1 MAPQNLHD
9 YLIASAARGPQQVAV
24 VDPTRGTSLSFAALE
39 QLSARLR
46 ARLRALGVGAGDRV
60 GLCLEKSVDAVV
72 AIFGILRVGAAYVP
86 VDPTAPPERAA
97 FIFGDCR
104 VRALIIERAHAAA
117 VTAAMTSSPAPP
129 CLVIDRGNTGD
140 VAIAACLDR
149 LDEEAGAAPAGRDET
164 VVADAPAY
172 ILYTSGSTGHPK
184 GVVLS
189 HANATSFVDW
199 CSQAFAPRPE
209 DRFSSHAPF
218 HFDLSI
224 LDLFLPIK
232 HGACLF
238 LIGGAMS
245 KNPAAMVDLLREQG
259 VTVWYSTPSVLTL
272 LMEHGRLTAADGAS
286 LRLILF
292 AGEVF
297 PVKHL
302 RHLTQRLPQAR
313 YVNLYGPTET
323 NVCTYYE
330 IPLPIP
336 EDRSQPYPIGH
347 LCPQFEAR
355 VVDAAGQDVT
365 AGTEGELVVRG
376 AGVMLGYWNLP
387 ERTRDAFLTDSRGR
401 WYRTGDIV
409 VEEGGVYRYVG
420 RRDRMVK
427 RRGYRIEL
435 GEIEAALYRHDGIH
449 EVATIAVSNEDG
461 VEIRAF
467 YASTSGA
474 PLSLVELKQFSARA
488 LPLYMVPDR
497 FVHRPALPKTSTDKI
512 DYEAL
517 KELC

>member
-9 YLIASAARGPQQVAV
+9 YLIASARLGPTRVAV
-24 VDPTRGTSLSFAALE
+24 VDPTRRVSLTFAVLE
-39 QLSARLR
+39 QLSARFG

-86 VDPTAPPERAA
+86 VDPMAPSERAA
-97 FIFGDCR
+97 FIFDDCR
-104 VRALIIERAHAAA
+104 VRALIIERTHAAA

-129 CLVIDRGNTGD
+129 CLVIDRADPGE
-140 VAIAACLDR
+140 VAIATCLDR
-149 LDEEAGAAPAGRDET
+149 LDEEAGAAPAGHVEI
-164 VVADAPAY
+164 VAADAPAY
-172 ILYTSGSTGHPK
+172 ILYTSGSTGRPK

-189 HANATSFVDW
+189 HGNATSFVDW
-199 CSQAFAPRPE
+199 CSQAFAPRQE

-238 LIGGAMS
+238 LIGEAMS
-245 KNPAAMVDLLREQG
+245 KNPAAMVALLREQA

-302 RHLTQRLPQAR
+302 RRLTQRLPHAR

-330 IPLPIP
+330 IPLPVR
-336 EDRSQPYPIGH
+336 EDRSQPYPIGR

-355 VVDAAGQDVT
+355 VVDAAGQDV
-365 AGTEGELVVRG
+365 APGAEGELVVRG

-387 ERTRDAFLTDSRGR
+387 ERTRDAFLADCGER
-401 WYRTGDIV
+401 WYRTGDLV
-409 VEEGGVYRYVG
+409 VEEGGLYRYVG

-435 GEIEAALYRHDGIH
+435 GEIEAALYRHEGIH
-449 EVATIAVSNEDG
+449 EIATIAVTNDDG
-461 VEIRAF
+461 VEILAF
-467 YASTSGA
+467 YATVSGA
-474 PLSLVELKQFSARA
+474 PLSLVELKRFSARS
-488 LPLYMVPDR
+488 LPLYMIPDR
-497 FVHRPALPKTSTDKI
+497 FVHRYALPRTSTDKI